1 MLLKHIIYTKSRA
14 YFEKDLH
21 RVYINY
27 DLYNESVYESEY
39 SSVKFDDRGSEISFF
54 LGRYTYLLF
63 RG

>member
-39 SSVKFDDRGSEISFF
+39 SIVNFVDRGSEISFF
-54 LGRYTYLLF
+54 FGRYVHIF
-63 RG
+63 IV